1 MCVRGV
7 CGYSINVCIMGDIR
21 DSSDLVEWA
30 CACEESSHSMEYQ
43 CQDSIKTK

>member
-1 MCVRGV
+1 MCVKGV

-30 CACEESSHSMEYQ
+30 CEESSHSIEYQ
-43 CQDSIKTK
+43 CQDFVKTK